1 MGVEVSL
8 KFVFDIEPQSQL
20 RPRAGFNRYTHK
32 LSVYDPVK
40 TRTFKKKLREMA
52 KLKMKDRVYA
62 VDVALSVEIFF
73 YRPVQKSIS
82 QKERRLRLLG
92 IHRPTVKSDLDNY
105 IKATLDSLNNVLW
118 TDDRQI
124 VDLTSHKYYSDHP
137 RIEVIIKKVDEKDV
151 A

>member
-1 MGVEVSL
+1 M
-8 KFVFDIEPQSQL
+8 KFIFNIEPQSQL
-20 RPRAGFNRYTHK
+20 RPRAAFNRYTHQ
-32 LSVYDPVK
+32 LGVYDPIK
-40 TRTFKKKLREMA
+40 TRVFKQSLRSMA
-52 KLKMKDRVYA
+52 KEAMHDKVFA
-62 VDVALSVEIFF
+62 VDVPLSVELFF
-73 YRPVQKSIS
+73 YRPVQKSLS
-82 QKERRLRLLG
+82 KKERRLRLLG

-105 IKATLDSLNNVLW
+105 IKATLDSLNKILW